1 MSKETTQAP
10 KIDNGWLLV
19 HLLASNGNTRDVFTL
34 AQSGDDIESQDEFDG
49 FTPAIL
55 AVQGGH
61 VETLLL
67 LARLGA
73 DLDAKVS
80 GMSAV
85 MYAIQHKTKA
95 VELTK
100 TLIAMGAD
108 VTVLVGAVA
117 KHGVNIL
124 SQLNVGESF
133 VKDLGTVFSDTE
145 IVKAEYA
152 E

>member
-1 MSKETTQAP
+1 M
-10 KIDNGWLLV
+10 
-19 HLLASNGNTRDVFTL
+19 
-34 AQSGDDIESQDEFDG
+34 
-49 FTPAIL
+49 
-55 AVQGGH
+55 QGGH

-100 TLIAMGAD
+100 TLIAMGARYD
-108 VTVLVGAVA
+108 GACRCGCEA
-117 KHGVNIL
+117 WC
-124 SQLNVGESF
+124 
-133 VKDLGTVFSDTE
+133 
-145 IVKAEYA
+145 
-152 E
+152 